1 MGDRSVPRQGTEG
14 PVRASLHTIG
24 TGPPNRRRS
33 TAPAEV
39 TRGHRRRVGLARF
52 VVLDILSGCIELIHR
67 LHQHPEEVPRARS
80 FRRARA
86 GHPRAAARVP
96 DARVRA
102 AQAAQPRARLVPG
115 ALVRLAVPL
124 PQVAGRPRAGSRAP
138 SRSSTPHTV
147 ASKRARIVYQ
157 LTADG
162 KEHLQQVLA
171 SSGPATWED
180 ENFDVRFAF
189 FGQTDAETRLRILE
203 GRRTRLTER
212 LETVRQSFARTRE
225 RMDEYTLELQR
236 HGLEQVEREVR
247 WLDGLIDNERGLRR
261 TRPAGTG
268 RPAVADTPAGDDD
281 VAPART
287 TEKERG

>member
-1 MGDRSVPRQGTEG
+1 MHGYELRKRLNLVLGSFRALSYGSLYPCLKSLVDRGWIVGTEST
-14 PVRASLHTIG
+14 PG
-24 TGPPNRRRS
+24 TGH
-33 TAPAEV
+33 A
-39 TRGHRRRVGLARF
+39 
-52 VVLDILSGCIELIHR
+52 
-67 LHQHPEEVPRARS
+67 
-80 FRRARA
+80 
-86 GHPRAAARVP
+86 
-96 DARVRA
+96 
-102 AQAAQPRARLVPG
+102 
-115 ALVRLAVPL
+115 
-124 PQVAGRPRAGSRAP
+124 
-138 SRSSTPHTV
+138 V

-171 SSGPATWED
+171 SSGPSSWED

-212 LETVRQSFARTRE
+212 LETIRLSFARTRE

-247 WLDGLIDNERGLRR
+247 WLDGLIDNERGHRR
-261 TRPAGTG
+261 ARTAGTG
-268 RPAVADTPAGDDD
+268 RPAGADTTAVPSDSVDTAN
-281 VAPART
+281 T

>member
-1 MGDRSVPRQGTEG
+1 MRGRSDVLEPAILGL
-14 PVRASLHTIG
+14 LHESPMHG
-24 TGPPNRRRS
+24 YELRKRLN
-33 TAPAEV
+33 
-39 TRGHRRRVGLARF
+39 L
-52 VVLDILSGCIELIHR
+52 VLG
-67 LHQHPEEVPRARS
+67 S
-80 FRRARA
+80 FRALSY
-86 GHPRAAARVP
+86 GSLYPCLKS
-96 DARVRA
+96 
-102 AQAAQPRARLVPG
+102 LVDRG
-115 ALVRLAVPL
+115 WIQGIESLA
-124 PQVAGRPRAGSRAP
+124 
-138 SRSSTPHTV
+138 TPHGV

-212 LETVRQSFARTRE
+212 LETIRQSFARTRE

-268 RPAVADTPAGDDD
+268 RPTAADTPAEIDD